1 MPNYVT
7 RDARDELAQVLGLTL
22 DTNLGANERVMEGN
36 IAGEDCI
43 IVCFPI
49 VHKTLPTHQRFVDLS
64 SCTGRAWT
72 KVIQAWNKAI
82 SENKKFFFLAINH
95 VDTEL
100 SNHIYSIER
109 SPSDFKNVR
118 VAITTEYLADMARGN
133 IPKHKR
139 YKLPNNMGYL
149 SIINKTY
156 IEDYIRYFDNRPYMI
171 SVETLSGGSMIIEVP
186 EFVEKIAKEQKSV
199 LKFPR
204 NRLLTGAPGTGKSF
218 RFSEDSEE
226 YVETDKKTKLYTE
239 DEVNTLTN
247 GMAPNLSTIVKP
259 VLENAT
265 LFTDIRRITFYPDYS
280 YGNFV
285 GCYKPIT
292 GDEDEVKYEFVEG
305 PFIELLV
312 KAIMNP
318 YENFCLIIEEI
329 NRAKAASVFG
339 DVFQL
344 LDRDGSGKSEYS
356 IKTPVELKDKL
367 DSLLDDGKFYG
378 DKWDNFKKRFV
389 ENMYIPHNFYIWA
402 TMNMADQGV
411 FPMDSA
417 FKRRWEFEFMP
428 IDGDSIL
435 SKKYMSYVVN
445 MPVRSGQTGDYYIQW
460 NNLRKEINR
469 VLQGCGLEEDR
480 LIGPYFMK
488 PTYTLELE
496 KVGAVDI
503 EVYPVISKESLV
515 NKLFSY
521 LKQDILRY
529 ISADRLFKNNAE
541 LTGTMSTIRNSVL
554 VEGHSIQDLF
564 VFSDEAI
571 NNIDSV
577 SFNAIISGDES
588 DAGSE
593 TTVAENDGN
602 YEATASGDGGAN

>member
-7 RDARDELAQVLGLTL
+7 RDARNELANVLGLTL
-22 DTNLGANERVMEGN
+22 SPNLGANERVIEGN
-36 IAGEDCI
+36 LAGEDCI

-49 VHKTLPTHQRFVDLS
+49 VHKTSPTDQRFVDLS
-64 SCTGRAWT
+64 SCSGRAWD
-72 KVIQAWNKAI
+72 KVIDAWNRAI

-100 SNHIYSIER
+100 QNHIYSIER
-109 SPSDFKNVR
+109 SPFDFKNVR
-118 VAITTEYLADMARGN
+118 VAITREYLNDMANGN
-133 IPKHKR
+133 ISESKR
-139 YKLPNNMGYL
+139 YRLPNSMGYL
-149 SIINKTY
+149 SIINRTK
-156 IEDYIRYFDNRPYMI
+156 IMDYIRYFDNRPYMI
-171 SVETLSGGSMIIEVP
+171 SVATLSGGRIMVEVP

-226 YVETDKKTKLYTE
+226 YVELDKKTKLYTE
-239 DEVNTLTN
+239 DEVNALAN
-247 GMAPNLSTIVKP
+247 GLPDNLNAIVKP
-259 VLENAT
+259 MLENAT
-265 LFTDIRRITFYPDYS
+265 LFSDIRRITFYPDYL

-292 GDEDEVKYEFVEG
+292 GENDEVKYEFVEG

-339 DVFQL
+339 DIFQL
-344 LDRDGSGKSEYS
+344 LDRDGTGKSEYS
-356 IKTPVELKDKL
+356 IKTPVELKEKL
-367 DSLLDDGKFYG
+367 ISLLNDGKYYG
-378 DKWDNFKKRFV
+378 DKWDDFKKNFV
-389 ENMYIPHNFYIWA
+389 ENMYIPHNLYIWA

-428 IDGDSIL
+428 IDGDSKL
-435 SKKYMSYVVN
+435 SKKYLSYVVN
-445 MPVRSGQTGDYYIQW
+445 MPVRMGQLGDYYIQW
-460 NNLRKEINR
+460 NNLRKEINGI
-469 VLQGCGLEEDR
+469 LQGCGLEEDR

-488 PTYTLELE
+488 PTYTMELE
-496 KVGAVDI
+496 KVGTVEI
-503 EVYPVISKESLV
+503 EVYPIITKEALV

-521 LKQDILRY
+521 LKQDILRF
-529 ISADRLFKNNAE
+529 ISADRIFKNNNE
-541 LTGTMSTIRNSVL
+541 LTGTMSAIRNSVL
-554 VEGHSIQDLF
+554 IEGLSLQDLF
-564 VFSDEAI
+564 VFTDDAI
-571 NNIDSV
+571 NAIDSV
-577 SFNAIISGDES
+577 VYNAVETEEPEGDDADDSTTTES
-588 DAGSE
+588 TEG
-593 TTVAENDGN
+593 EN
-602 YEATASGDGGAN
+602 